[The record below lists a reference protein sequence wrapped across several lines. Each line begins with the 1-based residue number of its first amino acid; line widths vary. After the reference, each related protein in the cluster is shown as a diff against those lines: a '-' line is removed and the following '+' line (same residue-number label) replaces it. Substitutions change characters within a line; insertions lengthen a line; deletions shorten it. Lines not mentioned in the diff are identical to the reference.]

1 MNLEKQTQRTALV
14 TGSTRGIGKETALL
28 LLQKEFNVII
38 SSRSQQSVDSVIQE
52 IHDKFPSK
60 KENILGLKCD
70 VSQQSD
76 VKSLVELSVK
86 RFGKI
91 DILVNNAGIVYYKN
105 IMDTTEDEWNKT
117 IDTNLKGVFLF
128 IKEVLPYMLEN
139 KSDSIVI
146 NVSSGAGKS
155 GFPNLSAYCASKFG
169 VIGLTESIAK
179 EVADNNVKVM
189 SICPGG
195 VDTKMI
201 EDIVDNGYTLSNRN
215 LMKPEQVANKIYDMI
230 SNQKEYYNGQSI
242 EFYNK

>member
-28 LLQKEFNVII
+28 LLQKKFNVII
-38 SSRSQQSVDSVIQE
+38 SSRSQQSVDSLIQE

-60 KENILGLKCD
+60 KENVLGLKCD

-76 VKSLVELSVK
+76 VKSLVDVSVK

-128 IKEVLPYMLEN
+128 TKEVLPYMLEN
-139 KSDSIVI
+139 KSDSIII

-230 SNQKEYYNGQSI
+230 SNQKEYYNGQSL